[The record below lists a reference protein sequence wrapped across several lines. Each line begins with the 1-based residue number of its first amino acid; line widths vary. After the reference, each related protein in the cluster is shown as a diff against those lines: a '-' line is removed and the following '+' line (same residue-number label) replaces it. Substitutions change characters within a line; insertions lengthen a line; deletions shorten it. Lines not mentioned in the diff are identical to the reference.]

1 VTITFPHGPTRCEID
16 KHNKVG
22 RRRARVHP
30 TALQIKHIS
39 KYFRTRSPV
48 SAADIDGWRAGELI
62 ALCFGGMMKSF
73 RGSSEFI

>member
-1 VTITFPHGPTRCEID
+1 
-16 KHNKVG
+16 
-22 RRRARVHP
+22 VHP